1 MVFLGF
7 FFYGW
12 GVRYLICEDKKED
25 KKGWAAFCES
35 KKRTLASSFLDLIFD
50 FLFLFQGLGWE
61 GLGSMRVRG
70 VTSWDELDLSQISF
84 SYMLLSLLFP
94 IRLTFHLSLPL
105 SFSLAE
111 EVRFSKIE

>member
-1 MVFLGF
+1 MVFLSF
-7 FFYGW
+7 IFYGW
-12 GVRYLICEDKKED
+12 GVRCLICEDKKED

-35 KKRTLASSFLDLIFD
+35 KKRTLASSFLDMIFD

-70 VTSWDELDLSQISF
+70 VTSWDETRPFPDSF
-84 SYMLLSLLFP
+84 SYMLLSLHFP

>member
-84 SYMLLSLLFP
+84 SLLFP

-105 SFSLAE
+105 SVSLAE

>member
-1 MVFLGF
+1 MVFLSF

-12 GVRYLICEDKKED
+12 GVRCLICEDKKED

-70 VTSWDELDLSQISF
+70 VTSWDETRPFPGFLFLHAAFSPF
-84 SYMLLSLLFP
+84 SYSTHFPPFPSSVFLS
-94 IRLTFHLSLPL
+94 R
-105 SFSLAE
+105 
-111 EVRFSKIE
+111 RGG